1 MAYDAFLKIDGIT
14 GESQKDKH
22 KGEIEIASFSL
33 GASNPTSVGVGTGL
47 AAGKVSIADFSI
59 TKPTDQASPALFKN
73 CCAGKS
79 FKTAVVTVQKA
90 TGGTT
95 GETYL
100 QYDFGN
106 VYVTSI
112 SWAGSGGAGGG
123 SHDTPHET
131 VSFTFESMKITYKPQ
146 KADGSLGS
154 QQVAGWDQA
163 FNKAI

>member
-22 KGEIEIASFSL
+22 KGEIEVSSFAL
-33 GASNPTSVGVGTGL
+33 GAANPTSVGVGTGL
-47 AAGKVSIADFSI
+47 AAGKVQLSDFSVV
-59 TKPTDQASPALFKN
+59 KPTDKSSPTLFLN

-79 FKTAVVTVQKA
+79 FSKATAAIQKA

-100 QYDFGN
+100 QYDFTN

-112 SWAGSGGAGGG
+112 QWSGSGGSGGG
-123 SHDTPHET
+123 GHDTPHET
-131 VSFTFESMKITYKPQ
+131 VTFAFESMKITYKPQ
-146 KADGSLGS
+146 GADGSLGS
-154 QQVAGWDQA
+154 QVMAGWNQA
-163 FNKAI
+163 TNAKL